1 MESSLEEELRR
12 ICTTTSVRAGA
23 QPITEEI
30 LRKPGYIPAN
40 CGEPRA
46 VISEQSVRLAYR
58 MAVVYINRFASAGK
72 GCCTIDHFN
81 VLKLYEATELPVKLT
96 KADPKTTFFYSED
109 LDLKH

>member
-1 MESSLEEELRR
+1 MEFSLEDELRR
-12 ICTTTSVRAGA
+12 ICTTTSETTSSARA
-23 QPITEEI
+23 ITLI
-30 LRKPGYIPAN
+30 LRKPGYIPTN

-46 VISEQSVRLAYR
+46 VISEQSDRLAYR
-58 MAVVYINRFASAGK
+58 MAGVYIDRFASAGK

-96 KADPKTTFFYSED
+96 KADPKTTFFYSEG